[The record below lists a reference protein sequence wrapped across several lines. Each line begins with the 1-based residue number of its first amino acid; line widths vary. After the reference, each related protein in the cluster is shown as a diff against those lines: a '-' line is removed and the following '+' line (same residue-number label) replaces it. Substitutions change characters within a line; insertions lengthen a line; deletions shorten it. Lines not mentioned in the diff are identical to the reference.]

1 MPGPSCAAT
10 ARPRSCQRLE
20 RKPLQGRGV
29 VVTRPAGQAERL
41 AALVSAAGGRPIV
54 FAAIEIER
62 LPERPLPPLEEFELV
77 VFVSP
82 TAVDCGFERIRH
94 SNVRLAAVGSGTRRT
109 LQALGERDVI
119 APEDGADSEALL
131 ALPELHDV
139 AGKRIL
145 IVRGE
150 GGRELLGDTRA
161 ARGARTEYLECY
173 RRVLPHADPAPL
185 IAAWDRGEVDALT
198 VSSSASLDNLITLL
212 GVPRLAA
219 KPIFVNHPRVAERA
233 RDAGIPELIVAG
245 PGDEE
250 TAEAL
255 VAYFGSRRMEDRQQ
269 DRQPQEQAPENPRPR
284 RARTSWLLLIA
295 IVLVAALATVFWLDA
310 RQRIGATQ
318 QELARRLRDIEGD
331 AREARSV
338 ARQSEDGQRE
348 TRAKLGQL
356 EARLAESQSQQLALE
371 ALYQELSRNRDEWQ
385 LAEIEQVLAIAS
397 QQLQLAGNVRA
408 ALLAL
413 QLAEQRLARADRPQF
428 VPIRRA
434 LARDIDR
441 LKTVPTLDLA
451 GMSMRI
457 DTLAAQVDALPLA
470 FDERGERDPP
480 AKQAAAA
487 DERGFWSRLAAEVW
501 NELRQ
506 LVVVRQVGNAEPP
519 LLPPS
524 QAYFVREN
532 LRLRL
537 LNARLSLL
545 ARDES
550 GYREDLRTAQR
561 WIQRYFDPRSKQTA
575 EALNQL
581 RQLSSGTVSFE
592 LPNITE
598 SLEAVRGYKARRER
612 QPG

>member
-1 MPGPSCAAT
+1 
-10 ARPRSCQRLE
+10 LE
-20 RKPLQGRGV
+20 RKPLRGRGIL
-29 VVTRPAGQAERL
+29 VTRPAGQAERL
-41 AALVSAAGGRPIV
+41 AALVSAAGGRP
-54 FAAIEIER
+54 FLFPAIEIER
-62 LPERPLPPLEEFELV
+62 LPARPLPGLDEFDLA

-82 TAVDCGFERIRH
+82 TAVDCAFERIKH
-94 SNVRLAAVGSGTRRT
+94 AGVPVAAVGSGTRRA
-109 LQALGERDVI
+109 LQALGAREVL
-119 APEDGADSEALL
+119 APESGADSEALL
-131 ALPELHDV
+131 ALPELHEV

-150 GGRELLGDTRA
+150 GGREVLADTFA

-173 RRVLPHADPAPL
+173 RRMLPHADMAPVT
-185 IAAWDRGEVDALT
+185 AAWDRGEIDALT
-198 VSSSASLDNLITLL
+198 VSSNASLDNLITLL

-219 KPIFVNHPRVAERA
+219 KPLFVNHARVAEHA
-233 RDAGIPELIVAG
+233 HEVGVPEVIVAG

-250 TAEAL
+250 MAEAL
-255 VAYFGSRRMEDRQQ
+255 VAYFASRPMEDTPERK
-269 DRQPQEQAPENPRPR
+269 PTEAPAPENFRPR
-284 RARTSWLLLIA
+284 RRTSWLLLCA
-295 IVLVAALATVFWLDA
+295 ILLSAALATVFWLDA
-310 RQRIGATQ
+310 RQRIAATQ
-318 QELARRLRDIEGD
+318 QELARRLRDIEAD

-338 ARQSEDGQRE
+338 ARQSEEAQRE
-348 TRAKLGQL
+348 TRGKLVQL
-356 EARLAESQSQQLALE
+356 ETRVAESQSQQLALE

-441 LKTVPTLDLA
+441 LKSLPTLDLP

-457 DTLAAQVDALPLA
+457 DHLAAQVDTLPLA
-470 FDERGERDPP
+470 FDERVESSPP
-480 AKQAAAA
+480 AKAALAA
-487 DERGFWSRLAAEVW
+487 GERGFWSRLSAEVW

-519 LLPPS
+519 LLPPA

-537 LNARLSLL
+537 LSARLSLL
-545 ARDES
+545 ARDEA

-575 EALNQL
+575 DALNQL
-581 RQLSSGTVSFE
+581 KQLSATTVSFE
-592 LPNITE
+592 LPSITE
-598 SLEAVRGYKARRER
+598 SLEAVRGYKSRRER